1 MDVPFEQICA
11 FLLCECVCVCCR
23 VFRGDSFCG
32 VNKKQTALIF
42 RFTAFFFTFFLLFS
56 TSIGGWFCV
65 CVCFFCP
72 WHSKHTMRSCH
83 FFWPCF
89 FLFFKR
95 EQMFISDKKVTHDCF
110 FSLSLRF
117 VRNPHRVTF
126 FFVLFFLLMRFQV
139 RWKKKKTR
147 RTASLSL
154 HSVVILLHKTKSDR
168 GKKRLLADV

>member
-1 MDVPFEQICA
+1 LRREQKTNSLDFSIYCIL
-11 FLLCECVCVCCR
+11 FYLFFVVLHFDWWLVLCVR
-23 VFRGDSFCG
+23 VF
-32 VNKKQTALIF
+32 
-42 RFTAFFFTFFLLFS
+42 FFVLGILS
-56 TSIGGWFCV
+56 TPCDRAI
-65 CVCFFCP
+65 
-72 WHSKHTMRSCH
+72 